1 MRKERERERV
11 SLFPS
16 GQFAQ
21 LVVVIVVVV
30 VVVVVLQ
37 GSRKKLAKMKYKCQ
51 R

>member
-30 VVVVVLQ
+30 VVVLQ